1 MKPIGWITCDLC
13 GKSQEELEETQYGW
27 MCLDCYVKK
36 LRADLAR
43 VTENYNTLL
52 DAYVA
57 GVNEAATETV
67 SERCR
72 RIGVQSC
79 GFCEDAACGDN
90 TNPTIDAMKA
100 DLARVT
106 GERDAVMENDVK
118 FRGEHIYLEGLKKDC
133 LRLLDQRDKYMDK
146 CDALTADNAR
156 VKGELSGADDAGYQ
170 CYLAHQPDPKPSYI
184 EWLKK
189 GMEYLEEA
197 AHAAAQGHSPAEY
210 LATQAPTT
218 LRDELARVKGERDE
232 ARKLVH
238 NINEVAS
245 RVRVDNEL
253 KKTKLELDRVV
264 KGIRGV
270 IGDVGNN
277 KEAMDATEKR

>member
-1 MKPIGWITCDLC
+1 MNQSQAHDQELIRKAQNPREEIT
-13 GKSQEELEETQYGW
+13 T
-27 MCLDCYVKK
+27 

-100 DLARVT
+100 DLARV
-106 GERDAVMENDVK
+106 N
-118 FRGEHIYLEGLKKDC
+118 
-133 LRLLDQRDKYMDK
+133 
-146 CDALTADNAR
+146 
-156 VKGELSGADDAGYQ
+156 
-170 CYLAHQPDPKPSYI
+170 
-184 EWLKK
+184 
-189 GMEYLEEA
+189 
-197 AHAAAQGHSPAEY
+197 
-210 LATQAPTT
+210 
-218 LRDELARVKGERDE
+218 GERDE

-238 NINEVAS
+238 NISDKFDVFDERLPIRTGETRQLFDTDEYRNLSDAITSAITSIDAARE
-245 RVRVDNEL
+245 
-253 KKTKLELDRVV
+253 VV
-264 KGIRGV
+264 K
-270 IGDVGNN
+270 N
-277 KEAMDATEKR
+277 E

>member
-1 MKPIGWITCDLC
+1 
-13 GKSQEELEETQYGW
+13 
-27 MCLDCYVKK
+27 
-36 LRADLAR
+36 
-43 VTENYNTLL
+43 
-52 DAYVA
+52 
-57 GVNEAATETV
+57 
-67 SERCR
+67 
-72 RIGVQSC
+72 VQSC

-238 NINEVAS
+238 NISDKFDVFDERLPIRTGETRQLFDTDEYRNLSDAITSAITSIDAAREVI
-245 RVRVDNEL
+245 
-253 KKTKLELDRVV
+253 K
-264 KGIRGV
+264 
-270 IGDVGNN
+270 
-277 KEAMDATEKR
+277 